1 MCSWVLRA
9 ARGGGREGR
18 GHDWGGSCEGLKN
31 KPEVPYVLPLLRGG
45 SQVGGIAQR
54 GPSVEKGGQPP
65 GLRAPGKGGVGGRI
79 SSEPRVGGKEGLRG
93 GRAWSKREQA
103 GVALPSQL
111 SWAQPLPC
119 LSSAPA
125 PGEQR

>member
-1 MCSWVLRA
+1 M
-9 ARGGGREGR
+9 GG
-18 GHDWGGSCEGLKN
+18 LAL
-31 KPEVPYVLPLLRGG
+31 PET
-45 SQVGGIAQR
+45 
-54 GPSVEKGGQPP
+54 
-65 GLRAPGKGGVGGRI
+65 
-79 SSEPRVGGKEGLRG
+79 RVGGEGEGLRG

-103 GVALPSQL
+103 GAALPSQL